1 MNKNYYSNTMRCMR
15 LFKTKID
22 AAYKEFIAV
31 TETAM
36 KMKAEDEL
44 TVTQY
49 DRSVDKAQT
58 VFKDKRIAI
67 LNDAKCEISP
77 NFEAMREIAKQRIVK
92 SPTPEIAA
100 TLQIL
105 ATLDKITP
113 TQFTLYAE
121 QMSDCPLAMQALA
134 QIALTHNQHILVD
147 EPERRLHLLDVLE
160 SNLANF
166 LQAYDGAADK
176 APFMVRRMLPYLQVD
191 DSGISH
197 GGTERIDLA
206 FWNEFVGEGNP
217 DCYNDPSAPAG
228 KPKAQYFFE
237 NFDGL
242 MAFINNEIKGE
253 SDEDVEKIV
262 YDILSNCPDQYGAA
276 YRCFEASGEK
286 LPLNE

>member
-67 LNDAKCEISP
+67 LNDTKCEISP

-113 TQFTLYAE
+113 TQFTLYVE

-134 QIALTHNQHILVD
+134 QIALTHNQHIL
-147 EPERRLHLLDVLE
+147 RH
-160 SNLANF
+160 
-166 LQAYDGAADK
+166 K
-176 APFMVRRMLPYLQVD
+176 M
-191 DSGISH
+191 
-197 GGTERIDLA
+197 
-206 FWNEFVGEGNP
+206 
-217 DCYNDPSAPAG
+217 
-228 KPKAQYFFE
+228 
-237 NFDGL
+237 
-242 MAFINNEIKGE
+242 
-253 SDEDVEKIV
+253 
-262 YDILSNCPDQYGAA
+262 
-276 YRCFEASGEK
+276 
-286 LPLNE
+286 